1 MDKIKAIETGSSTNY
16 SSLLTIANNIANTN
30 YTDDSSSI
38 NFNEDEEEICLYKAL
53 KILKGVI

>member
-1 MDKIKAIETGSSTNY
+1 MDKIKAIETGSTTDY
-16 SSLLTIANNIANTN
+16 SSLLATANNIANTD

-38 NFNEDEEEICLYKAL
+38 DFNEDEEEICLYKAL

>member
-1 MDKIKAIETGSSTNY
+1 MDKIKAIETGSTTDY
-16 SSLLTIANNIANTN
+16 SSLLAIANNIANTD

-38 NFNEDEEEICLYKAL
+38 DFNEDEEEICLYKAL